1 MKDLLDHPLEV
12 FVIGKNDIDKADLV
26 ISLEEPIQTEPV
38 KKVSSR
44 EKVAKGKS
52 KGQGL
57 TVVLLHIDIKDTDEN
72 GLKVFY
78 F

>member
-26 ISLEEPIQTEPV
+26 ISLEEPIQTEP
-38 KKVSSR
+38 VSSR